1 MQGAAGEAQMHSS
14 FVSEVGIYNGK
25 GVRLT
30 HVSFRDNPVLTEAE
44 RLVASSVAA
53 RAREV
58 KLNKDDKLADWLAA
72 DQGGVFAAVG

>member
-1 MQGAAGEAQMHSS
+1 MHSS
-14 FVSEVGIYNGK
+14 FVSEVRIYNGK
-25 GVRLT
+25 GVGLIAA
-30 HVSFRDNPVLTEAE
+30 SFWDTPILTEAE
-44 RLVASSVAA
+44 RLVTSSVAA

>member
-1 MQGAAGEAQMHSS
+1 MHSS
-14 FVSEVGIYNGK
+14 FVSEGRIYNEK
-25 GVRLT
+25 GAQLT
-30 HVSFRDNPVLTEAE
+30 HASFRVRTTGLTEAE

-72 DQGGVFAAVG
+72 ARCGVSAAVG

>member
-1 MQGAAGEAQMHSS
+1 MHSS

-44 RLVASSVAA
+44 RLMPSNVSGQAG
-53 RAREV
+53 EI
-58 KLNKDDKLADWLAA
+58 KFQDDKLADWLAA
-72 DQGGVFAAVG
+72 ARCGVSAAVG